1 MYYVYALI
9 DPITS
14 SPFYIGKGKGKR
26 MYSHLKEKY
35 NESRKY
41 RRISI
46 IRELGFEPYPEI
58 IYETD
63 DEKDAYDTEYL
74 FINYCVANKINI
86 TNRVGVDLRPPSR
99 KGVKW
104 KPEWI
109 AKRSETVRR
118 TGCLKG
124 RTISE
129 SQRLASSRTHKGK
142 EGPNKKYV
150 DIALLEDLYI
160 KQNKTKNEVMQILNI
175 GMGSLNRILSENN
188 IKKFSK
194 IAQ

>member
-1 MYYVYALI
+1 MYYVYTLI
-9 DPITS
+9 DPITK

-26 MYSHLKEKY
+26 MYTHLKENY

-41 RRISI
+41 KRISI

-58 IYETD
+58 IYETQ
-63 DEKDAYDTEYL
+63 DENDAYNTEYL

-99 KGVKW
+99 KGIKW

-109 AKRSETVRR
+109 TKRTETVKR

-124 RTISE
+124 RKMTPA
-129 SQRLASSRTHKGK
+129 QRKGLCRLGK

-150 DIALLEDLYI
+150 DVELLRELYI
-160 KQNKTKNEVMQILNI
+160 NQNKSKNEVMSILNI
-175 GMGSLNRILSENN
+175 GMGSLNRILSENC

-194 IAQ
+194 IEY

>member
-9 DPITS
+9 DPITN
-14 SPFYIGKGKGKR
+14 SPFYIGKGKSKR
-26 MYSHLKEKY
+26 MYVHLKEKY
-35 NESRKY
+35 NGSRKY

-58 IYETD
+58 IYETE

-109 AKRSETVRR
+109 AKRSETVKR

-124 RTISE
+124 RTNSIL
-129 SQRLASSRTHKGK
+129 QREASSRAHKGK

-150 DIALLEDLYI
+150 DVDLLRELYI
-160 KQNKTKNEVMQILNI
+160 NQNKTKDEVMKLLNI
-175 GMGSLNRILSENN
+175 GMGSLNRILAEND

-194 IAQ
+194 IVL